1 MLLNGNQKVQE
12 ILRLYTNLLKSKVKT
27 LNEET
32 YIGIIEVCLRNGNL
46 NHASYFLCQMDRLKF
61 NIPRKILDM
70 FLDYS
75 ISQRFFEK
83 KEEVIIAPPEEKPF
97 VRKGVTNKFDDFTP
111 TEPEFQYYFSKRNQ
125 YKNRI
130 DELQK
135 EYKRLK
141 VDAKPYVPKR
151 IAGNQSATVENEI
164 SQEKPKLNLNTNAK
178 DFIPK
183 NYRIIKK
190 VEESES
196 TLN

>member
-1 MLLNGNQKVQE
+1 MNGNQKVQE
-12 ILRLYTNLLKSKVKT
+12 ILRLYTDLLKSKVRA

-83 KEEVIIAPPEEKPF
+83 KEEAAVLPEEKPF
-97 VRKGVTNKFDDFTP
+97 IRKGVTNKFDDFTP
-111 TEPEFQYYFSKRNQ
+111 TEPEFQYFFSKRNQ

-130 DELQK
+130 DEIQK

-151 IAGNQSATVENEI
+151 ISGGQPTQNE
-164 SQEKPKLNLNTNAK
+164 SEAADKPKLNLNTNAK

-196 TLN
+196 TIN